1 MIIGLEGFGSVWST
15 RIGAKVDRPAFY
27 NTTGI
32 VLDGRLRHR
41 SRLFGQIRFNAI
53 GGFNPQHIEANI
65 GRVFE
70 STGLRDGHSSCLL
83 LHHLLSAPQPPDYHL
98 FRVTSDGVGVFDIDR
113 SGWKSDGVVLLS
125 LSQFREQQEAML
137 LAPIHGWIRSG
148 LGRFAAEPSADC
160 PWRAS
165 LELKG

>member
-15 RIGAKVDRPAFY
+15 RTGARRERTAFY

-32 VLDGRLRHR
+32 VVDGRLRHR

-65 GRVFE
+65 GRVFQSLGLSDRE
-70 STGLRDGHSSCLL
+70 SPCLL
-83 LHHLLSAPQPPDYHL
+83 LHHLLSLPQPPDYYL
-98 FRVTSDGVGVFDIDR
+98 FRVSSDVTGVLEIER
-113 SGWKSDGVVLLS
+113 SGWKSDGVVLIS
-125 LSQFREQQEAML
+125 LSQFREEQEAML
-137 LAPIHGWIRSG
+137 LVPIHGWIRG
-148 LGRFAAEPSADC
+148 CLGRFAAEPSGDR